1 MSKWYRRAQVIST
14 VVVLFPCAGLLYA
27 SYLSATRPNHSRGEA
42 IFLFILGV
50 GLAPAIYFAYEG
62 ILWLKRGQQPDA
74 DPTSLAARLGKKA
87 WLPLVPVAVL
97 VGLASATSGFNQGFR
112 HAREP
117 DDLRDSNRMLA
128 NMRKGCV
135 SSATETLK
143 RRGGDV
149 NAPPLKA
156 KIDAYCG
163 CFAEGMRAQYSLAE
177 LVKFDESEADLAKE
191 TKVRTLIERCQ
202 QQAAGE

>member
-1 MSKWYRRAQVIST
+1 MSKWYRRMQRIST
-14 VVVLFPCAGLLYA
+14 VVMLFPCAGLLYA
-27 SYLSATRPNHSRGEA
+27 SYLAATRPNHPTSEA
-42 IFLFILGV
+42 IVLFILGV
-50 GLAPAIYFAYEG
+50 GLTPGIYYLYEVV
-62 ILWLKRGQQPDA
+62 IWLKRGQQPDA

-97 VGLASATSGFNQGFR
+97 VGLASATSGFNKGFS

-117 DDLRDSNRMLA
+117 DDLRDSNQMLA

-163 CFAEGMRAQYSLAE
+163 CFADEMRAQYSLAE
-177 LVKFDESEADLAKE
+177 LVKFDDTRADLTKE
-191 TKVRTLIERCQ
+191 TKVRTLIEKCQ
-202 QQAAGE
+202 HQATGE